1 MSLKENMD
9 ALKEG
14 LSSEEK
20 FFESAVRT
28 ERFVKRYQ
36 KPLISGVVALLLFT
50 SGTIAYSMYK
60 NAKIESSNVAFNT
73 LLSNPSDASASET
86 LKNDNPELYDVWR
99 LSRGIAQNDVTI
111 LESLKKS
118 DAFGVAD
125 IAAYEASAI
134 KEDKAG
140 LENYTKTQG
149 ALYKDLALVELAV
162 MAIHQGNSAQAR
174 EHLALIPEDSAM
186 YQVGRS
192 LSHYG
197 VK

>member
-1 MSLKENMD
+1 MNLKENME
-9 ALKEG
+9 ALKEE

-28 ERFVKRYQ
+28 ERFIKRYE
-36 KPLISGVVALLLFT
+36 KPLIGGVIALLLFA
-50 SGTIAYSMYK
+50 GGAIAYQAYT
-60 NAKIESSNVAFNT
+60 NAKIESSNTAFST
-73 LLSNPSDASASET
+73 LLSNPSDSVAMET

-99 LSRGIAQNDVTI
+99 LSRGIAQNDVAI
-111 LESLKKS
+111 LESLKGS
-118 DAFGVAD
+118 NAFGVAD
-125 IAAYEASAI
+125 IAAYEASAL

-140 LENYTKTQG
+140 LMSYTKMQG

-162 MAIHQGNSAQAR
+162 MAIHEGNVAQA
-174 EHLALIPEDSAM
+174 HQQIALIPQDSPM
-186 YQVGRS
+186 FQVGNS

>member
-1 MSLKENMD
+1 MSLKENIE
-9 ALKEG
+9 ALKEE
-14 LSSEEK
+14 LNSEEK

-36 KPLISGVVALLLFT
+36 KPLIGSVVALLLA
-50 SGTIAYSMYK
+50 SGGAIAYSAYT
-60 NAKIESSNVAFNT
+60 NAKIESSNAAFNT
-73 LLSNPSDASASET
+73 LLSNPKDTAALET
-86 LKNDNPELYDVWR
+86 LKNDNPELYDVWS
-99 LSRGIAQNDVTI
+99 LSQGIARNDVT
-111 LESLKKS
+111 LLVSLKNSK
-118 DAFGVAD
+118 AFGVAD
-125 IAAYEASAI
+125 IAAYEAAAI

-140 LENYTKTQG
+140 LESYTKTQG

-162 MAIHQGNSAQAR
+162 MAIHQGNISQVH
-174 EHLALIPEDSAM
+174 EQISLIPEDSAM

>member
-9 ALKEG
+9 ALKEE

-36 KPLISGVVALLLFT
+36 KPLVGSVIALLFFA
-50 SGTIAYSMYK
+50 GGAIAYQAYT
-60 NAKIESSNVAFNT
+60 NAKVESSNVAFST
-73 LLSNPSDASASET
+73 LLSNPTDASAMET

-99 LSRGIAQNDVTI
+99 LSQGIANNDVTI
-111 LESLKKS
+111 LESLKNS
-118 DAFGVAD
+118 EAFGVAD
-125 IAAYEASAI
+125 IALYEASAI
-134 KEDKAG
+134 KEDKDS
-140 LENYTKTQG
+140 LENYTKIQG

-162 MAIHQGNSAQAR
+162 MAIHKGDIAQAH
-174 EHLALIPEDSAM
+174 EQIALIPENSAM
-186 YQVGRS
+186 YQVGNS

>member
-9 ALKEG
+9 ALKEE
-14 LSSEEK
+14 LNSEEK

-36 KPLISGVVALLLFT
+36 KPLIGGVVSLLLFA
-50 SGTIAYSMYK
+50 GGAIAYQAYT
-60 NAKIESSNVAFNT
+60 NAKLESSNAAFNT
-73 LLSNPSDASASET
+73 LLSNPADASALET
-86 LKNDNPELYDVWR
+86 LKNDNPDLYDVWS
-99 LSRGIAQNDVTI
+99 LSRGITQNDVKI
-111 LESLKKS
+111 LESLKNS
-118 DAFGVAD
+118 HAFGVAD

-140 LENYTKTQG
+140 LESYTKTQG

-162 MAIHQGNSAQAR
+162 MAIHEGNIAQAH
-174 EHLALIPEDSAM
+174 EQIALIPEDSAM

>member
-36 KPLISGVVALLLFT
+36 KPLIGGVVALLLFA
-50 SGTIAYSMYK
+50 GGAIAYQAYTK
-60 NAKIESSNVAFNT
+60 AKIESSNSAFNT
-73 LLSNPSDASASET
+73 LLTNPTDALALKT
-86 LKNDNPELYDVWR
+86 LKNDNPALYDVWS
-99 LSRGIAQNDVTI
+99 LSRGIAQNDVTM
-111 LESLKKS
+111 LESLKNS
-118 DAFGVAD
+118 NAFGVAD

-140 LENYTKTQG
+140 LESYTKTQG

-162 MAIHQGNSAQAR
+162 MEIHQGNISQA
-174 EHLALIPEDSAM
+174 HAHIALIPEDSAM

>member
-9 ALKEG
+9 ALKEE
-14 LSSEEK
+14 LNSEEK

-36 KPLISGVVALLLFT
+36 KPLIGGVVSLLLFA
-50 SGTIAYSMYK
+50 GGAIAYQAYT
-60 NAKIESSNVAFNT
+60 NAKLESSNAAFNT
-73 LLSNPSDASASET
+73 LLSNPADASALET
-86 LKNDNPELYDVWR
+86 LKNDNPDLYDVWS
-99 LSRGIAQNDVTI
+99 LSRGITQNDVKM
-111 LESLKKS
+111 LESLKNS
-118 DAFGVAD
+118 HAFGVAD

-140 LENYTKTQG
+140 LESYTKTQG

-162 MAIHQGNSAQAR
+162 MAIHEGNIAQAH
-174 EHLALIPEDSAM
+174 EQIALIPEDSAM